1 MEYVSIPR
9 AAMAARWR
17 PINHAPAQPQPW
29 RPAPARMSAP
39 LPPTRLGQI
48 SPLSVT
54 DVLVDSAGSIGA
66 MLVGFS
72 MALWGPKDSVT
83 WRWLGGLAGVIGT
96 MRLLHNVTK
105 VGV

>member
-1 MEYVSIPR
+1 
-9 AAMAARWR
+9 
-17 PINHAPAQPQPW
+17 
-29 RPAPARMSAP
+29 
-39 LPPTRLGQI
+39 
-48 SPLSVT
+48 VT